1 MVDDVRAYRAYL
13 VRLWE
18 ARSGGQVVWRASA
31 EDAHTGERRA
41 FAELAELL
49 SFLKEATGQRVDV
62 GQSELDQARD

>member
-1 MVDDVRAYRAYL
+1 VVDDVRAYRAYL

-62 GQSELDQARD
+62 EQSELDQARD